1 MKHLVVLIS
10 FTFTLISH
18 CQTWQE
24 LSGVNDDD
32 NFFDMQHKA
41 NAFFEANPGQMGTT
55 TFSGHVFDSN
65 YKRFKRWEYYW
76 QYRVEDDGRFP
87 QRNWQSIKDD
97 ISIARADHDGQRA
110 AWVNINQTVPGTST
124 GYDGMGR
131 TTSIAFH
138 PTDPNTYIV
147 SAAIGGLWLTTNHGN
162 TYTSIGD
169 DLPYLA
175 VSDVAY
181 DQQNTNTIYAATGDA
196 IWYGL
201 PSLGLLK
208 STDLG
213 QTWST
218 TGLSYNLNDNIRIHK
233 ILVNPNDGQTIFACD
248 NNGLQRSSDGGATW
262 STVNNG
268 FHWDVVYRPGST
280 DTLYALAE
288 SSGDL
293 EIFLSSDGGINFTQI
308 SNLNES
314 NSSYNTSFLSVTPA
328 DPDVIYCLNGNQDVL
343 FKSDDAGLTFTLEN
357 SSTPGDDGMVVSRSN
372 ANRVYVGAL
381 NNYRSDDSGSSFSQ
395 KSNWWDDG
403 NYTPVHADT
412 RRMLTNPL
420 HPNRIYVCNDGG
432 IYYYDELSDNWT
444 EKSAGLII
452 TQYYSVATSQTN
464 VERVSGGSQD
474 NGTRIRNNNGTWRN
488 LNEGDGMEVAIDNV
502 DQNLVYCT
510 YVNGQ
515 LYRSYDAW
523 VNDIYTEI
531 TPQDGGNTVS
541 GNWVTPYVLDPS
553 NNSVI
558 VAGYD
563 DVYRSTNEGN
573 SWTKISNNVAGGNLT
588 DVAVSPLDQ
597 DYIYTS
603 RSNVMYYTEDGGT
616 NWNIRPVTTSKSI
629 LSLAPSP
636 YDKETICVSLSGYTS
651 SQKVFLTTDNGLSWT
666 NISTGLP
673 NVPVNKIIYQNG
685 GNGLM
690 YAGTDLGFYFYDGS
704 TWQAMNQ
711 GLPLTQVSDI
721 ALQYAAGKIRIGT
734 HGRGIYE
741 TDMLDPL
748 VSVENDL
755 DVNFKLYPNPSSEK
769 KVMIELYNMLGEG
782 NFKIIDIQGKV
793 QSTGLV
799 RNGANAVSLE
809 NCSKGV
815 YIVEIKIDNNILVK
829 KLVLD

>member
-1 MKHLVVLIS
+1 MKQLLVLLSFTFVLIS
-10 FTFTLISH
+10 HS
-18 CQTWQE
+18 QTWQE
-24 LSGVNDDD
+24 LSGVTIED
-32 NFFDMQHKA
+32 NFFEMQNKA
-41 NAFFEANPGQMGTT
+41 NAFFEANPKQMGTT
-55 TFSGHVFDSN
+55 TFSGHVYDSN
-65 YKRFKRWEYYW
+65 YKRFKRWEHYW
-76 QYRVEDDGRFP
+76 QYRVEEDGRFP
-87 QRNWQSIKDD
+87 TRNWQTLKNDIKT
-97 ISIARADHDGQRA
+97 ARADKVGHRA
-110 AWVNINQTVPGTST
+110 TWVNINQTVPGTST

-138 PTDPNTYIV
+138 PSDPNTFIV
-147 SAAIGGLWLTTNHGN
+147 SAAIGGLWLTNDHGN
-162 TYTSIGD
+162 TYSSIGD
-169 DLPYLA
+169 NLPYLA
-175 VSDVAY
+175 ISDVAY

-233 ILVNPNDGQTIFACD
+233 ILVNPSNGQTIFACD
-248 NNGLQRSSDGGATW
+248 NNGLQRSSDGGSTW
-262 STVNNG
+262 STVNSG

-293 EIFLSSDGGINFTQI
+293 EIFLSSDGGLNFSQI
-308 SNLNES
+308 SNLNQS

-328 DPDVIYCLNGNQDVL
+328 DPDVIYCLNGNQDAL
-343 FKSDDAGLTFTLEN
+343 YKSDDAGLTFNLEN

-381 NNYRSDDSGSSFSQ
+381 NNYRSNDGGSNFTQ

-420 HPNRIYVCNDGG
+420 HLNRIYVCNDGG

-488 LNEGDGMEVAIDNV
+488 LNEGDGMEVAIDNT

-523 VNDIYTEI
+523 VNDTYTEI

-563 DVYRSTNEGN
+563 DVYKSTNKGN
-573 SWTKISNNVAGGNLT
+573 SWTKISNNLAGGNLT

-597 DYIYTS
+597 DYIYAC
-603 RSNVMYYTEDGGT
+603 RSNVMYSTEDGGT
-616 NWNIRPVTTSKSI
+616 TWHIRPVSTSKSI

-636 YDKETICVSLSGYTS
+636 YDKETICVSVSGYSS
-651 SQKVFLTTDNGLSWT
+651 SQKVYMTTNNGLNWT
-666 NISTGLP
+666 NISNGLP

-690 YAGTDLGFYFYDGS
+690 YAGTDLGFYYYDGNV
-704 TWQAMNQ
+704 WHAMNQ

-721 ALQYAAGKIRIGT
+721 AIQYSSGKIRIGT
-734 HGRGIYE
+734 HGRGVFE
-741 TDMLDPL
+741 TDILDPL
-748 VSVENDL
+748 VGTNEQL
-755 DVNFKLYPNPSSEK
+755 KRHLKIYPNPNNNGTVSIEVYNISNTASYQFLDLNGK
-769 KVMIELYNMLGEG
+769 TISHGAIKNGVNKIELEG
-782 NFKIIDIQGKV
+782 
-793 QSTGLV
+793 
-799 RNGANAVSLE
+799 
-809 NCSKGV
+809 CPKGI
-815 YIVEIKIDNNILVK
+815 YLIHLIMDNEIRTE